1 METEISQ
8 NGVGIS
14 GGQAQIIAFLR
25 ATIEKKD
32 VIILDEGISN
42 MDIETRKIILKILQE
57 RDICSILMI
66 ISHQEEDVKFVNKTI
81 YLNKGDSE

>member
-1 METEISQ
+1 
-8 NGVGIS
+8 
-14 GGQAQIIAFLR
+14 
-25 ATIEKKD
+25 
-32 VIILDEGISN
+32 

-57 RDICSILMI
+57 SDICSILMI